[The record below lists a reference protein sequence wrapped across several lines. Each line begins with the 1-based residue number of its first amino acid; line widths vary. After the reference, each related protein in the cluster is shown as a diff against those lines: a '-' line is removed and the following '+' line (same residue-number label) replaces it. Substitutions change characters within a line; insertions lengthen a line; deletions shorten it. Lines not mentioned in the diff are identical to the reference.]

1 MTIIQLEYFMA
12 VANHGSFSAAAEYCF
27 VTQPTLSTQISNLE
41 EELGVLLFDR
51 NSKPIVPTEA
61 GKVVLEQARKVV
73 AAFYGTREQVNN
85 LKGDVSGKL
94 RLGVIPTISPYLMPP
109 LVLEFRKRFPDV
121 KITINDMFTADL
133 IDALNRDLIDIAIMS
148 GGESVVKIKETEL
161 FDDKLYL
168 YVSPQNEFF
177 GRNTPIGIEEIDVS
191 TLLILSNGNCL
202 RNQTLKLC
210 QARKNINPDYDFAAS
225 SIETLMRAVDML
237 GGTTIIP
244 GMAIGCIPEERR
256 KQIKAFAHVNA
267 RRKITMA
274 VSHTFVKAAI
284 VDAVHES
291 IMAVREEFAIAE
303 FLIP

>member
-27 VTQPTLSTQISNLE
+27 VTQPTLSAQILNLE
-41 EELGVLLFDR
+41 EELGVMLFDR
-51 NSKPIVPTEA
+51 NSRPIVVTEA

-73 AAFYGTREQVNN
+73 AAFYGTREQINN

-109 LVLEFRKRFPDV
+109 FVAEFRKRFPDV
-121 KITINDMFTADL
+121 KITIHDMFTSDL
-133 IDALNRDLIDIAIMS
+133 IDNLNRDMIDIAIMS
-148 GGESVVKIKETEL
+148 GGESPVKIKEIDL

-168 YVSPQNEFF
+168 YVSPQNELFQ
-177 GRNTPIGIEEIDVS
+177 RTTPIAIDEIDVS
-191 TLLILSNGNCL
+191 KLLILTNGNCL

-210 QARKNINPDYDFAAS
+210 EARRQINPDYDFVAS
-225 SIETLMRAVDML
+225 SMETLMRAADIM
-237 GGTTIIP
+237 GGITIIP
-244 GMAIGCIPEERR
+244 GMSIGYIPEEKLR
-256 KQIKAFAHVNA
+256 QIKPFARVNA

-274 VSHTFVKAAI
+274 VGHTFVKEAV
-284 VDAVHES
+284 VDAVKES
-291 IMAVREEFAIAE
+291 IMTVRESFTMAE